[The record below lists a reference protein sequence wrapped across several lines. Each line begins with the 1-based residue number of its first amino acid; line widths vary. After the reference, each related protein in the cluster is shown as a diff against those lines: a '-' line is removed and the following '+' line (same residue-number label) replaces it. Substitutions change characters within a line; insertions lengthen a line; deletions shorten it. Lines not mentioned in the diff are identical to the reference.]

1 MPRDVE
7 SGAGYLVK
15 RVQQS
20 LRRNCDAALRPTG
33 LSMAQYTAL
42 RALADHPQ
50 ASAAELARLCFVTR
64 QSLQD
69 VLTGLRTAAL
79 VQDSSGP
86 QKGRARALQLTAAGT
101 RRLAEA
107 HAAVIHVE
115 QDMLNGIPG
124 KARKELASLLLRC
137 AENLE
142 GSAAETAALPD

>member
-1 MPRDVE
+1 MAANVE
-7 SGAGYLVK
+7 AGAGYLIK

-69 VLTGLRTAAL
+69 VLSGLRADAL
-79 VQDSSGP
+79 VEDSSGP
-86 QKGRARALQLTAAGT
+86 QRGRARALQLTAAGK
-101 RRLAEA
+101 RRLSSA
-107 HAAVIHVE
+107 HAAVLSVE

-124 KARKELASLLLRC
+124 KSRKELTSLLLQC
-137 AENLE
+137 AQNLE
-142 GSAAETAALPD
+142 AGAAETTIDR

>member
-1 MPRDVE
+1 MAQTVE

-20 LRRNCDAALRPTG
+20 LRRNCDAALRSTG
-33 LSMAQYTAL
+33 LSMAQYAVL

-69 VLTGLRTAAL
+69 VLHGLRADAL
-79 VQDSSGP
+79 VVESPGP
-86 QKGRARALQLTAAGT
+86 QRGRARALQLTGPGR
-101 RRLAEA
+101 RRLKEA
-107 HAAVIHVE
+107 HAAVIDVE
-115 QDMLNGIPG
+115 QGMLDGFSDR
-124 KARKELASLLLRC
+124 ARQDLAALLLRC

-142 GSAAETAALPD
+142 AAAEPTIGR

>member
-1 MPRDVE
+1 MRPNVE
-7 SGAGYLVK
+7 VGAGYLVK

-20 LRRNCDAALRPTG
+20 LRRNCDAALRSTG

-69 VLTGLRTAAL
+69 VLSGLRADAL
-79 VQDSSGP
+79 VEESSGP
-86 QKGRARALQLTAAGT
+86 QRGRARALQLTPAGK
-101 RRLAEA
+101 RRLTEA
-107 HAAVIHVE
+107 HATVILVE
-115 QDMLNGIPG
+115 QGMLNGIPHR
-124 KARKELASLLLRC
+124 AQKELAALLLRC

-142 GSAAETAALPD
+142 AAQAETTIER

>member
-1 MPRDVE
+1 MVDVE
-7 SGAGYLVK
+7 RGPGYLVK

-69 VLTGLRTAAL
+69 VLTGLRAEGL
-79 VQDSSGP
+79 VEESSAT
-86 QKGRARALQLTAAGT
+86 QRGRARALQLTAAGK
-101 RRLAEA
+101 RRLSGA
-107 HAAVIHVE
+107 HAAVLGVE
-115 QDMLNGIPG
+115 NTMLNGMSG
-124 KARKELASLLLRC
+124 KAQRELASLLLLC

-142 GSAAETAALPD
+142 AASSETTIDR